1 MRALSASEA
10 VAPAFKRTKEILFQ
24 RFHWR
29 RSWKMAGV
37 GMVSGLAIL
46 YLPNIP
52 TLNQPVMPPGT
63 NLGNA
68 FLVSMR
74 VFSIVMALGM
84 SAFMLALFYLGARMQ
99 LVLFETTVTGQSIIA
114 PIWKRY
120 GRRTWRWIGIRIL
133 PSIVLVIPFVFM
145 MLGLTRAIAHQQA
158 EIQAGMAPASPF
170 HLFRVVLGVVIGFW
184 LIGGFAMFIGGLIAD
199 FTLPF
204 IALED
209 TSYSLAWKRLAETIQ
224 NDPPGVALY
233 ALIKLCLGIALMIAG
248 YLLLYRHRGSGVIA
262 GPVRIPAQA
271 AAGACRHLRFDHDV
285 PVDHAGHSC
294 AAGVFHL
301 HLCPA
306 RRRGLYFS
314 SGLYDLLSRRAL
326 SAVGR
331 STGAT
336 TTGIRAAAAG
346 AFSVA
351 ATLCPCARP
360 A

>member
-1 MRALSASEA
+1 
-10 VAPAFKRTKEILFQ
+10 
-24 RFHWR
+24 
-29 RSWKMAGV
+29 MAGV

-248 YLLLYRHRGSGVIA
+248 YLVFLIAIAVPVLLLGLCGYLLKPLLAHAGIFGSITMFLLITLAILVLLAYFIYTY
-262 GPVRIPAQA
+262 VLL
-271 AAGACRHLRFDHDV
+271 AGA
-285 PVDHAGHSC
+285 
-294 AAGVFHL
+294 VFTFL
-301 HLCPA
+301 QA
-306 RRRGLYFS
+306 YTIYFL
-314 SGLYDLLSRRAL
+314 GGRYPLLGDLLEPPPPAFEPPL
-326 SAVGR
+326 PEPSA
-331 STGAT
+331 
-336 TTGIRAAAAG
+336 
-346 AFSVA
+346 
-351 ATLCPCARP
+351 
-360 A
+360 